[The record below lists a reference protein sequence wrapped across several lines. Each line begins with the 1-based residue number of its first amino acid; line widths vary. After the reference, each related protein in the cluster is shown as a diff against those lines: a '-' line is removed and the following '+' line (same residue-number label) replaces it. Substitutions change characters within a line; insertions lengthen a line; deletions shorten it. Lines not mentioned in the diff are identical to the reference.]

1 MEVLSFLFGNQI
13 SCKHMVKIALISDES
28 IISFDTYNGH
38 SLNDIKNYIFNNS
51 HVISFIQHKTIF
63 PNGDTSMYTKGICN
77 IDFETGMMKACR
89 KEELSQSDINFVIE
103 RLN

>member
-1 MEVLSFLFGNQI
+1 
-13 SCKHMVKIALISDES
+13 
-28 IISFDTYNGH
+28 
-38 SLNDIKNYIFNNS
+38 
-51 HVISFIQHKTIF
+51 
-63 PNGDTSMYTKGICN
+63 MYTKGICN